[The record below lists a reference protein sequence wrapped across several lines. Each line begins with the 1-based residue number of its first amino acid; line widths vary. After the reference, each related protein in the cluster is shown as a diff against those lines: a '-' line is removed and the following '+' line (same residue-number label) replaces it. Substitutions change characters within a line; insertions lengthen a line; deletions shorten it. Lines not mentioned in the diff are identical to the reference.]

1 MLFQRNKEKNMELKK
16 KYEIELYKLKKRE
29 SRKDKKLASTINTK
43 PESSI
48 PELLQGLDKDKI
60 SGVLDLLQGG
70 DEDDYE
76 DDSLGGLG
84 GIIKNNPELVNSF
97 LSGLSKPKKNE
108 NNENLINT
116 Y

>member
-1 MLFQRNKEKNMELKK
+1 MDLKK

-48 PELLQGLDKDKI
+48 PELLQGIDKDKI

-70 DEDDYE
+70 DDD
-76 DDSLGGLG
+76 DDDELGGIG
-84 GIIKNNPELVNSF
+84 SIIKNNPELVNSF
-97 LSGLSKPKKNE
+97 LSGLNTNKKNE
-108 NNENLINT
+108 KTENQING